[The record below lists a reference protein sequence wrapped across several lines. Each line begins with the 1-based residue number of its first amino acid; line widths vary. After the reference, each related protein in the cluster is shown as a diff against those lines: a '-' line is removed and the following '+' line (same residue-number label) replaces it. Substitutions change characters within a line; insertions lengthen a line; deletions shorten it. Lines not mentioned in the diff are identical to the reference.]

1 MAEFDLPESSA
12 PSSRLTFNVSAHPVS
27 SWDKEVLEPVPA
39 GSDATHLAMGTWVDV
54 TTDSNHMRAQ
64 LVWASPEG
72 SMYMFTTTTGRNQ
85 SMTRATLDKLI
96 EDEKLLLVPKQNV
109 VDAALDAVAQ
119 SALNN
124 SLTNP

>member
-1 MAEFDLPESSA
+1 MD
-12 PSSRLTFNVSAHPVS
+12 VS
-27 SWDKEVLEPVPA
+27 
-39 GSDATHLAMGTWVDV
+39 
-54 TTDSNHMRAQ
+54 TDSNHMRAQ

-72 SMYMFTTTTGRNQ
+72 SMYMFTTTSGRNQ

-96 EDEKLLLVPKQNV
+96 QEEKLLLVPKQNV

-124 SLTNP
+124 SLKNP